1 MMKKFFRAH
10 GFAAVFSVLL
20 AVFTLYAFLDT
31 FVISREFAKAK
42 DNDDV
47 LESYKKED
55 GEPERGYH
63 PDPVIA
69 SVFDRGVPDEPERT
83 DTSYY
88 DGEIY
93 VNIEEYEVNDTAVY
107 AAEVALRDPA
117 YFRAGLAEGT
127 YGRNISEKT
136 SMIAAPLRS
145 IFAVNGDFYGARN
158 SGYVLRNGTLYRNAS
173 SGTDDL
179 VVWGD
184 GSFEIVNERDA
195 SAEELAERGAW
206 QIFSFGPSLVENG
219 EVVVSETEEVRSSL
233 ASNPRTAVGQLGYL
247 HYLFVVSDGRTYR
260 SPGLTLYELAGFMK
274 EHGAVIAYNLDGG
287 GSSTMVFGVR
297 VINNPTDD
305 GYDFEERE
313 VSDIVYIGRP
323 RTNDAR

>member
-1 MMKKFFRAH
+1 MKQFFKAH
-10 GFAAVFSVLL
+10 GFAAAFSVLL
-20 AVFTLYAFLDT
+20 VLFTLYALLDT

-42 DNDDV
+42 DNDGV
-47 LESYKKED
+47 LQSYKED
-55 GEPERGYH
+55 DDASGRGYR
-63 PDPVIA
+63 PDPVVA
-69 SVFDRGVPDEPERT
+69 AVFDRGVPEEPEKT

-93 VNIEEYEVNDTAVY
+93 VNIEEYEVNGTAVY

-117 YFRAGLAEGT
+117 FFRAGLAEDT

-145 IFAVNGDFYGARN
+145 VIAVNGDFYGARN
-158 SGYVLRNGTLYRNAS
+158 SGYVLRNGTLYRETS
-173 SGTDDL
+173 SGVDDL

-195 SAEELAERGAW
+195 AAKELAERGAW
-206 QIFSFGPSLVENG
+206 QVFSFGPSLVENG
-219 EVVVSETEEVRSSL
+219 EVVVGENEEVRSSL
-233 ASNPRTAVGQLGYL
+233 SSNPRTAVGQLGYL

-274 EHGAVIAYNLDGG
+274 ERGAVIAYNLDGG

-305 GYDFEERE
+305 GHDFGERE

-323 RTNDAR
+323 RKTGER

>member
-1 MMKKFFRAH
+1 MKHFFKAH
-10 GFAAVFSVLL
+10 GFAAAFSVLL
-20 AVFTLYAFLDT
+20 VLFTLYALLDT

-42 DNDDV
+42 DNDSV
-47 LESYKKED
+47 LESYKED
-55 GEPERGYH
+55 GDTPARGYR

-88 DGEIY
+88 DGDIY
-93 VNIEEYEVNDTAVY
+93 VNIEEHEISDTAVFV
-107 AAEVALRDPA
+107 AEVALRDPA
-117 YFRAGLAEGT
+117 YFRAGLAEDT

-136 SMIAAPLRS
+136 SMIAAPLHS
-145 IFAVNGDFYGARN
+145 IIAVNGDFYGARN
-158 SGYVLRNGTLYRNAS
+158 SGYVLRNGTLYREAS

-184 GSFEIVNERDA
+184 GSFEIVNERDVTA
-195 SAEELAERGAW
+195 KELAERGAW
-206 QIFSFGPSLVENG
+206 QVFSFGPSLVENG
-219 EVVVSETEEVRSSL
+219 EVVVGENEEVRSSL
-233 ASNPRTAVGQLGYL
+233 SSNPRTAVGQLGYL
-247 HYLFVVSDGRTYR
+247 HYLFVVSDGRTYK

-274 EHGAVIAYNLDGG
+274 ERGAVIAYNLDGG
-287 GSSTMVFGVR
+287 GSSTMVYGVR

-323 RTNDAR
+323 RETDER

>member
-1 MMKKFFRAH
+1 MMKKFFSAH

-233 ASNPRTAVGQLGYL
+233 SSNPRTAVGQLGYL
-247 HYLFVVSDGRTYR
+247 HRTYR

-287 GSSTMVFGVR
+287 GSSTMVFGVK
-297 VINNPTDD
+297 VVNNPTDD
-305 GYDFEERE
+305 GYEFEERE
-313 VSDIVYIGRP
+313 VSDIVYVGRP